1 MSQPCTQNMRGF
13 PWKGRFCSW
22 GMESGKRPSP
32 LYQGPGRTQH
42 SPGSLQKALLRSG
55 SKPQVPLPPWKCH
68 CSRGAHNL
76 HAEALPFPPLRLTC
90 LFEGPQGAS
99 HTPEALIFFH
109 LSMRHLFLINVLT
122 LKLCAENEEKETLCG
137 TWDLFKAWG
146 NRFRGCMFFIPF
158 MRDAC
163 FPPSVTCLKV
173 KFNMLPEKL
182 LVNNLI
188 SYVLGIMGEK

>member
-1 MSQPCTQNMRGF
+1 MCRHQGTWQVRAQAMAALASLVKPLLKRKPTTSR
-13 PWKGRFCSW
+13 PRFCLFPTLSFTCLF
-22 GMESGKRPSP
+22 R
-32 LYQGPGRTQH
+32 GP
-42 SPGSLQKALLRSG
+42 PGSL
-55 SKPQVPLPPWKCH
+55 PHP
-68 CSRGAHNL
+68 
-76 HAEALPFPPLRLTC
+76 
-90 LFEGPQGAS
+90 
-99 HTPEALIFFH
+99 PEALIFFH
-109 LSMRHLFLINVLT
+109 LSIRHLFLINVLT
-122 LKLCAENEEKETLCG
+122 LKLCAENKEKETLCG
-137 TWDLFKAWG
+137 AWDLFKAWG